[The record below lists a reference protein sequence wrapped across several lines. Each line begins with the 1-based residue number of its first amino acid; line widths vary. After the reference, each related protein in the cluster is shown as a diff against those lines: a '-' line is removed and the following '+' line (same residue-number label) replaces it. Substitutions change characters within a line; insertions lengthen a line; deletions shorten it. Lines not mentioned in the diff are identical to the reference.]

1 MDFHEKL
8 ISNYIKLNFFSQE
21 VNKNRVSQFSPQP
34 LPKPS
39 QTWNPH
45 LESRDLL
52 NLHPESNDLSNPEPD
67 TVFDP
72 FRLNQQRVSPVF
84 DNNYFNKHFLNAKL
98 ISNINVQERQGFQAY
113 TSNKSGSGRNEFNG
127 FGRIEEQNICNRGME
142 QSRFN
147 AGDNIGF
154 SEEKEMFLAR
164 QLAGLSSPI
173 TGRFEDQQAVYRNP
187 NTSIETHG
195 GVIGNPANR
204 CENQSGVYRNPNTS
218 FDSFDTRGSALRS
231 SSVLSI
237 YGEKVGLLQDGAG
250 RVKSWEEE
258 PGFGDI
264 HGGMNGMFSSQFLD
278 SRAPEQRNTVDN
290 SLTNLMNLMSI
301 IDSQEKSNILPPNFM
316 EPPQMH
322 LPPLGRAITGAK
334 LSPSYPPP
342 NINSFGNLYEE
353 TPFFKDL
360 GMPFPMNFKVPPPSH
375 PPAVP
380 HPSMVPPPTFSIPPP
395 APIINYPPPNHLP
408 SRPNLAIELHMR
420 LEEAYEQFRSLEKE
434 RKKTEAALAR
444 QFPGR
449 KVSSSNSISIPGLLY
464 NPTRLVELLPHC
476 VTNHY
481 FKLY

>member
-1 MDFHEKL
+1 M
-8 ISNYIKLNFFSQE
+8 
-21 VNKNRVSQFSPQP
+21 NKNRVSQFSPQP

-39 QTWNPH
+39 TWNPPLESRNLLNPH
-45 LESRDLL
+45 LES
-52 NLHPESNDLSNPEPD
+52 NDLTNHEPE

-98 ISNINVQERQGFQAY
+98 ISNIDVQQRQGFQAY
-113 TSNKSGSGRNEFNG
+113 TSNKRCEFGRNEFNG
-127 FGRIEEQNICNRGME
+127 FGRVEEQNVCNRGLE
-142 QSRFN
+142 NSRFN

-154 SEEKEMFLAR
+154 SEEKEMFVAR

-173 TGRFEDQQAVYRNP
+173 AGRFEDQQVVYRNP
-187 NTSIETHG
+187 NTSFETQE
-195 GVIGNPANR
+195 GVIRNPANR

-218 FDSFDTRGSALRS
+218 FDTRGSVLRP
-231 SSVLSI
+231 SSVVSM

-250 RVKSWEEE
+250 RAKSWEEE
-258 PGFGDI
+258 PGFGNI
-264 HGGMNGMFSSQFLD
+264 QGGMNEMFSSQFLD
-278 SRAPEQRNTVDN
+278 SRASEQRNTIDN

-301 IDSQEKSNILPPNFM
+301 MDSQEKNNILPPSFM

-334 LSPSYPPP
+334 LTPSYPPP
-342 NINSFGNLYEE
+342 NISSFGNIYDE

-360 GMPFPMNFKVPPPSH
+360 AMPFPINFKVPPPSH

-395 APIINYPPPNHLP
+395 VPIINYPPPNHLP

-464 NPTRLVELLPHC
+464 NPTRLVKPVKPLRHNSNIKQRNIFEEHLSTIWEMGM
-476 VTNHY
+476 V
-481 FKLY
+481 KI